1 MMHRIALLLLFVSSF
16 ARAEEPALL
25 VLHKGASS
33 LGFYTADGRRLGEVP
48 VGKHPHEMVIS
59 ADGRFAYITDNG
71 TMRIEQ
77 AGTGGNTVS
86 IVDLVARKKV
96 GEISLGRFRR
106 PHGIALNPKSGLLAV
121 TTELPDQLLLIDPAS
136 RAIVKTFDPKGK
148 TAHMVAWDSEGRW
161 AYVSNSN
168 SANVTALEAESGR
181 LRLIPTRERPEG
193 SVLSPDGQRL
203 YVVNREAERI
213 SVIDTTKQELVRE
226 IRTGNGP
233 VRVAVTPDGR
243 QLVYALMHESKVEF
257 ADATSGRILGQV
269 ALGGQPVSLNL
280 SSDGKLA
287 FASAQDIDT
296 VYVISVPERKI
307 VRQFRTAPGARPDP
321 VLEFPAR

>member
-1 MMHRIALLLLFVSSF
+1 MRRFALLVLFLIPC

-33 LGFYTADGRRLGEVP
+33 LGFYTGEGRHLKDVP

-59 ADGRFAYITDNG
+59 PDGRLAYITDNG

-86 IVDLVARKKV
+86 IVDLVARRKI

-121 TTELPDQLLLIDPAS
+121 TTELPDQLLLIDIEK
-136 RAIVKTFDPKGK
+136 RAIAKTFDPKGK

-161 AYVSNSN
+161 AYISNSN
-168 SANVTALEAESGR
+168 SANVSAIEVGTGR
-181 LRLIPTRERPEG
+181 LKRIPTRERPEG
-193 SVLSPDGQRL
+193 SALSPDGRRL

-213 SVIDTTKQELVRE
+213 SVIDTVRQELLRE
-226 IRTGNGP
+226 IRTGKGP
-233 VRVAVTPDGR
+233 VRIAVTPDGR

-257 ADATSGRILGQV
+257 ADAASGRILGQV
-269 ALGGQPVSLNL
+269 TMEGEPVSLNL
-280 SSDGKLA
+280 STDGELA

-296 VYVISVPERKI
+296 VYLISVRERKI
-307 VRQFRTAPGARPDP
+307 VHKFRTAPGARPDP
-321 VLEFPAR
+321 VLKFPTR